1 MYYTEYDDQ
10 GKVKT
15 SIIGDD
21 REVAEAIKHH
31 KGNRDNDTR
40 IKGSTTFELAPK
52 IIQKHIT
59 KYDTT
64 NVQFSKPEVQKIFV
78 GHEDELRHRVAA
90 SIDNT
95 NIASVFN
102 ATDILKLFTEHE
114 NELRSI
120 VANNLTSRN
129 INVSPFSYEN
139 LKDIYKN
146 DPEALQRIVDRRVA
160 IDEANA
166 EKSNFDAK
174 VCTVV
179 GGVGIIG
186 VVCLVGYAIYKTF
199 KNA

>member
-1 MYYTEYDDQ
+1 MYYTEYDAQ
-10 GKVKT
+10 GNLKT

-21 REVAEAIKHH
+21 KEVAEAIKHH
-31 KGNRDNDTR
+31 KGDRDNNAR
-40 IKGSTTFELAPK
+40 IKSSTTFELTPK

-64 NVQFSKPEVQKIFV
+64 NIQFSKPEVQKMFV

-90 SIDNT
+90 SIDNS
-95 NIASVFN
+95 NVASVFN
-102 ATDILKLFTEHE
+102 ATDILKLFAEHK

-166 EKSNFDAK
+166 ERYNHDAK
-174 VCTVV
+174 IRTTV
-179 GGVGIIG
+179 GGLGIIG
-186 VVCLVGYAIYKTF
+186 VICLAGYAIYKTF

>member
-1 MYYTEYDDQ
+1 MYYTEYDAQ
-10 GKVKT
+10 GNLKT

-21 REVAEAIKHH
+21 KEVAEAIKHH
-31 KGNRDNDTR
+31 KGDRDNNTR
-40 IKGSTTFELAPK
+40 IKSSPTFELAPK

-64 NVQFSKPEVQKIFV
+64 NIQFSKPEVQKMFV

-90 SIDNT
+90 SIDNS
-95 NIASVFN
+95 NVASVFN
-102 ATDILKLFTEHE
+102 AADILKLFAAHE

-146 DPEALQRIVDRRVA
+146 DPKALQRIVDRRVA

-166 EKSNFDAK
+166 ERYNHDAK
-174 VCTVV
+174 VRTTV
-179 GGVGIIG
+179 GGLGIIG
-186 VVCLVGYAIYKTF
+186 IICLTGYAIYKTF
-199 KNA
+199 KNS

>member
-10 GKVKT
+10 GNLKT
-15 SIIGDD
+15 SIIGNDQ
-21 REVAEAIKHH
+21 EVAEAIKHH
-31 KGNRDNDTR
+31 KGNRDNNTR

-64 NVQFSKPEVQKIFV
+64 NVQFSKPEVQKMFV

-90 SIDNT
+90 SIDNS
-95 NIASVFN
+95 NVASVFN
-102 ATDILKLFTEHE
+102 AADILKLFAAHE

-146 DPEALQRIVDRRVA
+146 DPKALQRIVDRRVA

-166 EKSNFDAK
+166 ERYNHDAK
-174 VCTVV
+174 VRTTV
-179 GGVGIIG
+179 GGLGIIG
-186 VVCLVGYAIYKTF
+186 VICLAGYAIYKTF
-199 KNA
+199 KSV

>member
-1 MYYTEYDDQ
+1 MYYTEYDAQ
-10 GKVKT
+10 GNLKT

-21 REVAEAIKHH
+21 KEVAEAIKHH
-31 KGNRDNDTR
+31 KGDRENTR
-40 IKGSTTFELAPK
+40 IKSSPTFELAPK
-52 IIQKHIT
+52 IVQKHIT

-64 NVQFSKPEVQKIFV
+64 NVQFSKPEVQKMFV

-90 SIDNT
+90 SIDNS
-95 NIASVFN
+95 NVASVFN
-102 ATDILKLFTEHE
+102 ATDILKLFAEHK
-114 NELRSI
+114 NELRQI

-166 EKSNFDAK
+166 ERYNHDAK
-174 VCTVV
+174 VRTTVS
-179 GGVGIIG
+179 GLGIIG
-186 VVCLVGYAIYKTF
+186 VICLAGYAIYKTF

>member
-1 MYYTEYDDQ
+1 MYYTEYDAQ
-10 GKVKT
+10 GNLKT

-31 KGNRDNDTR
+31 KGTENNTTK
-40 IKGSTTFELAPK
+40 IKNSPTFEFTPK
-52 IIQKHIT
+52 IVQKHIT

-64 NVQFSKPEVQKIFV
+64 NVQFSKPEVQKMFV
-78 GHEDELRHRVAA
+78 GHEDELRRCVAK
-90 SIDNT
+90 SIDNS
-95 NIASVFN
+95 NVASVFN
-102 ATDILKLFTEHE
+102 ATDILKLFAEHK

-146 DPEALQRIVDRRVA
+146 DSEALQRIVDRRIA

-166 EKSNFDAK
+166 ERYNHDAK
-174 VCTVV
+174 VRTTV
-179 GGVGIIG
+179 GGLGIIG
-186 VVCLVGYAIYKTF
+186 IICLTGYAIYKTF
-199 KNA
+199 KNS

>member
-10 GKVKT
+10 GNLKT

-21 REVAEAIKHH
+21 KEVAEAIKHH
-31 KGNRDNDTR
+31 KGDRDNNTR
-40 IKGSTTFELAPK
+40 IKSSPTFELAPK

-64 NVQFSKPEVQKIFV
+64 NIQFSKPEVQKMFV

-90 SIDNT
+90 SIDNS
-95 NIASVFN
+95 NVASVFN
-102 ATDILKLFTEHE
+102 AADILKLFAAHE

-146 DPEALQRIVDRRVA
+146 DPKALQRIVDRRVA

-166 EKSNFDAK
+166 ERYNHDAK
-174 VCTVV
+174 VRTTV
-179 GGVGIIG
+179 GGLGIIG
-186 VVCLVGYAIYKTF
+186 VICLAGYAIYKTF
-199 KNA
+199 KSA

>member
-1 MYYTEYDDQ
+1 MYYTEYDAQ
-10 GKVKT
+10 GNLKT

-21 REVAEAIKHH
+21 KEVAEAIKHH
-31 KGNRDNDTR
+31 KGDRDNNTR
-40 IKGSTTFELAPK
+40 IKSSPTFELAPK

-64 NVQFSKPEVQKIFV
+64 NIQFSKPEVQKMFV

-90 SIDNT
+90 SIDNSKV
-95 NIASVFN
+95 ASVFN
-102 ATDILKLFTEHE
+102 AADIVKLFAEHK

-146 DPEALQRIVDRRVA
+146 DSEALQRIVDRRIA

-166 EKSNFDAK
+166 ERYNHDAK
-174 VCTVV
+174 VRTTV
-179 GGVGIIG
+179 GGLGIIG
-186 VVCLVGYAIYKTF
+186 VICLAGYAIYKTF
-199 KNA
+199 KSS